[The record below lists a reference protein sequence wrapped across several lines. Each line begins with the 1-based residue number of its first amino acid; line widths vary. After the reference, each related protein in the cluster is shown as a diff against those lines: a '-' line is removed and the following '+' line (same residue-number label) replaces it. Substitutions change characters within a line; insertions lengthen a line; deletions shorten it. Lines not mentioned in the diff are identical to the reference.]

1 MRLSGPPPYLHPMR
15 IALLLWL
22 ILVTLLQIGMGF
34 FLVVAFFMS
43 SMIFTSQEAATDSNT
58 WILIGTVVVAFV
70 VLVILTAAQWVM
82 FALRKHRAAGLLSLV
97 PILVLVFNGPLEK
110 GLIHILRKMDE
121 PDTTILELEAVPS
134 EEPAATF
141 NAE

>member
-1 MRLSGPPPYLHPMR
+1 MR

-22 ILVTLLQIGMGF
+22 IFITLLQIGMGF

-43 SMIFTSQEAATDSNT
+43 SMLFTSQEAATDPNT

-82 FALRKHRAAGLLSLV
+82 FALRKHRAAGLLSLI
-97 PILVLVFNGPLEK
+97 PIAVLVFNGPLEN
-110 GLIHILRKMDE
+110 GLSRILRYMDE
-121 PDTTILELEAVPS
+121 PDTAIHRPGASPS
-134 EEPAATF
+134 APDATPLSAEP

>member
-1 MRLSGPPPYLHPMR
+1 MR

-22 ILVTLLQIGMGF
+22 IFITLLQIGMGF

-43 SMIFTSQEAATDSNT
+43 SMLFTSQEAATDPNT

-97 PILVLVFNGPLEK
+97 PILILVFNEPLEK
-110 GLIHILRKMDE
+110 GLTHILRKM
-121 PDTTILELEAVPS
+121 
-134 EEPAATF
+134 EEPETTLLAPEAPLSAETAAPF
-141 NAE
+141 SAE

>member
-1 MRLSGPPPYLHPMR
+1 MR

-22 ILVTLLQIGMGF
+22 IFITLLQIGMGF

-43 SMIFTSQEAATDSNT
+43 SMLFTSQEAATDPNT

-97 PILVLVFNGPLEK
+97 PILILVFNEPLEK
-110 GLIHILRKMDE
+110 GLPHILRKM
-121 PDTTILELEAVPS
+121 
-134 EEPAATF
+134 EEPETTLLAPEAHLSAETAAPF
-141 NAE
+141 RAE

>member
-1 MRLSGPPPYLHPMR
+1 MR

-22 ILVTLLQIGMGF
+22 IFITLLQIGMGF

-43 SMIFTSQEAATDSNT
+43 SMLFTSQEAATDPNT

-110 GLIHILRKMDE
+110 GLIHILRKME
-121 PDTTILELEAVPS
+121 VPETSLQAPEAAPS
-134 EEPAATF
+134 AETAAPF
-141 NAE
+141 SAE

>member
-1 MRLSGPPPYLHPMR
+1 MR

-22 ILVTLLQIGMGF
+22 IFITLLQIGMGF

-43 SMIFTSQEAATDSNT
+43 SMLFTSQEAATDPNT

-97 PILVLVFNGPLEK
+97 PILILVFNEPLEK
-110 GLIHILRKMDE
+110 GLTHILRKM
-121 PDTTILELEAVPS
+121 
-134 EEPAATF
+134 EEPETTLLAPEATPSAGTAAPF
-141 NAE
+141 SAE

>member
-1 MRLSGPPPYLHPMR
+1 
-15 IALLLWL
+15 
-22 ILVTLLQIGMGF
+22 MGF

-43 SMIFTSQEAATDSNT
+43 SMLFTSQEAATDPNT

-97 PILVLVFNGPLEK
+97 PILILVFNEPLEK
-110 GLIHILRKMDE
+110 GLTHILRKMEE
-121 PDTTILELEAVPS
+121 PETTLLAPEAPLSAETAVPFS
-134 EEPAATF
+134 
-141 NAE
+141 AE

>member
-1 MRLSGPPPYLHPMR
+1 MR

-22 ILVTLLQIGMGF
+22 IFITLLQIGMGF

-43 SMIFTSQEAATDSNT
+43 SMLFTSQEAATDPNT

-97 PILVLVFNGPLEK
+97 PILILVFNEPLEK
-110 GLIHILRKMDE
+110 GLTHILRKM
-121 PDTTILELEAVPS
+121 
-134 EEPAATF
+134 EEPETTLLAPEAPPSAETAAPF
-141 NAE
+141 SAE